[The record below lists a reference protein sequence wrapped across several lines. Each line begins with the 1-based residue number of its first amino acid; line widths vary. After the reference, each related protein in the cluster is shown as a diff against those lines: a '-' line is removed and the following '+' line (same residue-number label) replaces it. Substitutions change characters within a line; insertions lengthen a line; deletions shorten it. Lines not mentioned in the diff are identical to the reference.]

1 MSENTRAPGENCGQP
16 ASPKLRSLG
25 ARQAR
30 YKSTPALPHPTEELL
45 LQARRPA
52 RHLRGTGWGRYAG
65 LSSIGEELLVLR
77 TKIRFDRACQAYP
90 SAFRYRCEQSM
101 LDLKKS
107 PLKNGPKLR
116 AQGGGKE
123 RRAEPRYP
131 VAAMAEATDAKTHTR
146 ITGRISDIGIGG
158 CYFEVMSPFAV
169 GNELHVRITRNQ
181 QSVTANAK
189 VLYSTGGMGMGL
201 IFTSV
206 APEQQQVLQV
216 WVAELSGSGV
226 SPLTKSMPTQALH
239 MRALRGR
246 GLRRRRRVR
255 SWFTSH
261 LVRRNAPA

>member
-1 MSENTRAPGENCGQP
+1 
-16 ASPKLRSLG
+16 
-25 ARQAR
+25 
-30 YKSTPALPHPTEELL
+30 
-45 LQARRPA
+45 
-52 RHLRGTGWGRYAG
+52 
-65 LSSIGEELLVLR
+65 
-77 TKIRFDRACQAYP
+77 
-90 SAFRYRCEQSM
+90 M

-116 AQGGGKE
+116 TQGGGKE

-226 SPLTKSMPTQALH
+226 SPLTQSDAH
-239 MRALRGR
+239 AGA
-246 GLRRRRRVR
+246 
-255 SWFTSH
+255 SH
-261 LVRRNAPA
+261 AGASGTGVAPAAKGSELVHEPPGAAERTGMNEDPRNVLNELITLLMRNRVLTDTEGKNLLRKLMS